1 MLGVA
6 CLFLRSQEEHVTGTY
21 MQATVGCLIIQDLID
36 THFRT
41 NQIFYRQVHV
51 KKTGQN
57 ELDEIIILHA
67 RFEFMTP
74 VTLTTTA
81 SIFKVQAVLR

>member
-1 MLGVA
+1 VLGVA

-41 NQIFYRQVHV
+41 NQIFYLQVRV
-51 KKTGQN
+51 KKKKPERVG
-57 ELDEIIILHA
+57 
-67 RFEFMTP
+67 
-74 VTLTTTA
+74 
-81 SIFKVQAVLR
+81 